1 MARRLSKTVDASD
14 GNILRCAGAGP
25 RYWIAAGTG
34 GAAVMGVGLLAGLCS
49 ETPATVER
57 PVRLASFDSLIV
69 ANSPVPEDIWL
80 FGAAGSPKRDR
91 SGPATAAAPGVAAV
105 RPMIGPGGWLIGDGA
120 DAVEDCEGSACD
132 GRNGGVLWGNG
143 GNGARGGKGGNAGMF
158 GGNGGRGGDGYLPG
172 QDGGDGGDAGIF
184 ASTGNGGDG
193 GHGADGGP
201 GTRGGHGGA
210 GGDAGRLH
218 GNGGAGGNGGNGGVG
233 VDSVNPSAGAA
244 RRRAVRTTSG
254 RPDSRIRTS
263 SLTTPSPAMRAV
275 RQGRARR
282 TNQSGGAGGTGQ
294 GVTGFLALPHRY
306 NISGDGGDGGNGAGG
321 GLGGDGG
328 DAGLAQEATPTCRS
342 VRPAA

>member
-233 VDSVNPSAGAA
+233 VDSVNPSAGGSAA
-244 RRRAVRTTSG
+244 AGSPNYLGTTGFPYTNVVVDNAITGNAGG
-254 RPDSRIRTS
+254 RGKD
-263 SLTTPSPAMRAV
+263 AAA
-275 RQGRARR
+275 G

-294 GVTGFLALPHRY
+294 GVTGFLALP
-306 NISGDGGDGGNGAGG
+306 
-321 GLGGDGG
+321 
-328 DAGLAQEATPTCRS
+328 
-342 VRPAA
+342 